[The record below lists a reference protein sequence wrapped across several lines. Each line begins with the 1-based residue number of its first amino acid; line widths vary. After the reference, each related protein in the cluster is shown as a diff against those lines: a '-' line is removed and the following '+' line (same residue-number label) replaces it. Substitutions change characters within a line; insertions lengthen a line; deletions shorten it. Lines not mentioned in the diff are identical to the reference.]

1 MTDYFESELS
11 EQMERGDPGVQQ
23 LVWIR
28 FGGTKFTTY
37 CMIEGMGVYS
47 GIVCVA
53 CGVSLL
59 LFRV

>member
-11 EQMERGDPGVQQ
+11 EQVERGDSGVQQ

-28 FGGTKFTTY
+28 FGGTNFTTY
-37 CMIEGMGVYS
+37 CMIEGMGIYS

-53 CGVSLL
+53 
-59 LFRV
+59 